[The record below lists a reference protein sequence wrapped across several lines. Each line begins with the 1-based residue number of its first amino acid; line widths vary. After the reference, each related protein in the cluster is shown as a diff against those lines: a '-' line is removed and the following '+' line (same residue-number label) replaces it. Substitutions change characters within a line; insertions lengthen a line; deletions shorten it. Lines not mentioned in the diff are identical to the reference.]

1 MPNRT
6 ANLRNSWDNQSKHK
20 HANEDL
26 NMDSKLSPF
35 STASSAETKTPA
47 AAPKK
52 SLYQRYS
59 DAKTGRNRPPVSD
72 ADLKK
77 YTGMTRDELNDW
89 ARDRPHVA
97 GNRLA
102 GSIDVG
108 PASGLGGMAASDGFG
123 GWGPGASGDLKF
135 PPQQNKGDEKEV

>member
-1 MPNRT
+1 M
-6 ANLRNSWDNQSKHK
+6 HE
-20 HANEDL
+20 HANKDF
-26 NMDSKLSPF
+26 NMDFKSSSV
-35 STASSAETKTPA
+35 STASSAEAKIPA

-59 DAKTGRNRPPVSD
+59 DAKTGRNKPPVSD

-108 PASGLGGMAASDGFG
+108 PASGLGGMAAGDGFG

-135 PPQQNKGDEKEV
+135 PPQQKEGDEKEA

>member
-1 MPNRT
+1 MG
-6 ANLRNSWDNQSKHK
+6 SK
-20 HANEDL
+20 
-26 NMDSKLSPF
+26 SSF
-35 STASSAETKTPA
+35 TSTASVVETKSPA

-52 SLYQRYS
+52 SLYQRYQ
-59 DAKTGRNRPPVSD
+59 DAKTGRNKPPVSD

-77 YTGMTRDELNDW
+77 YTGMTRDEINDW

-108 PASGLGGMAASDGFG
+108 PASGLGGTAAGEGFG
-123 GWGPGASGDLKF
+123 GWGPGASSELKF
-135 PPQQNKGDEKEV
+135 PPQQKNREEKEV

>member
-1 MPNRT
+1 MQCIHKQ
-6 ANLRNSWDNQSKHK
+6 AHEVSK
-20 HANEDL
+20 
-26 NMDSKLSPF
+26 MDSK
-35 STASSAETKTPA
+35 SSSSSITTQAETGSPA

-59 DAKTGRNRPPVSD
+59 DAKTGRTKPPVSD

-77 YTGMTRDELNDW
+77 YTGMTRDELNEW
-89 ARDRPHVA
+89 ARGRPHVA

-108 PASGLGGMAASDGFG
+108 PASGLGGMAAGDGFG
-123 GWGPGASGDLKF
+123 GWGPGASGEQKF
-135 PPQQNKGDEKEV
+135 PPQQRNGDEKEVH

>member
-1 MPNRT
+1 
-6 ANLRNSWDNQSKHK
+6 
-20 HANEDL
+20 
-26 NMDSKLSPF
+26 MDSKSSSV

-47 AAPKK
+47 AGPKK

-59 DAKTGRNRPPVSD
+59 DAKTGRNKPPVSD

-108 PASGLGGMAASDGFG
+108 PASGLGGMAAGDGFG

-135 PPQQNKGDEKEV
+135 PPQQKKGDEKEA